1 MIGCTSRQS
10 WTFDLVGVGVGVGV
24 GVADPEP
31 DVGDGVGVGSA
42 LELGLAEAEFD
53 GLAGALLDELA
64 DALGVALALALL
76 LAVALVVVLVLAS
89 GVALLVALALAVA
102 LGVALGVLAD
112 RNAASRT
119 TVVCPAGTVRAALA
133 AAGGEP
139 HKLGADA
146 VTAASAGLAAPSRP
160 PAMPD
165 DTMAAPA
172 TAPSAV
178 VADRADFMAVLS

>member
-1 MIGCTSRQS
+1 VIGCTSRQS
-10 WTFDLVGVGVGVGV
+10 WTFGLVGVGVGV

-76 LAVALVVVLVLAS
+76 LAVALVVVL
-89 GVALLVALALAVA
+89 ALAVA

-119 TVVCPAGTVRAALA
+119 TVVCPAGSVRAALA

-139 HKLGADA
+139 HALGADA